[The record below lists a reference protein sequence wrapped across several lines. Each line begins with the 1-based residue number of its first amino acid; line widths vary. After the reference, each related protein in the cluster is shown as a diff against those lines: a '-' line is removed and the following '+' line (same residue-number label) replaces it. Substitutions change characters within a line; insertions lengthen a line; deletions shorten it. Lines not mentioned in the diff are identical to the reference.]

1 MKNGQKTLF
10 FTHKN
15 PQGQNVSE
23 VQVGYQSEVSRDHLA
38 KIAGIYD
45 APSAR
50 LAP

>member
-1 MKNGQKTLF
+1 MVKIAGIYDAPMPAVLTILP
-10 FTHKN
+10 T
-15 PQGQNVSE
+15 V
-23 VQVGYQSEVSRDHLA
+23 